1 MATSARLNAYFLLNL
16 MQRIVAR
23 FRSKSDMDGYIQHLR
38 QLVPNDSFKMFF
50 DSQILLSA
58 I

>member
-1 MATSARLNAYFLLNL
+1 

-38 QLVPNDSFKMFF
+38 QLVP
-50 DSQILLSA
+50 SQILLSA